1 MKININSKCILNAI
15 TPDFS
20 IISTLNNKGKEEKY
34 ILLYTQVSQINSIR
48 VWMAS
53 IAIILETIK
62 SFR

>member
-48 VWMAS
+48 V
-53 IAIILETIK
+53 
-62 SFR
+62 